1 MVEATRIVKNPSSIL
16 LQVTNICMFK
26 CKMCWEWKCK
36 PDSDELSIKQW
47 KDFAVSL
54 KGYSDSPVEIGI
66 TGGEPLLKEGVLDL
80 IKICSENGLR
90 TVLTTN
96 GYLID
101 AEMAEKIAE
110 SGLTLIFLSL
120 DSLDEKIH
128 DFLRGTEGAY
138 ARVMRAIDCLDKARD
153 GLEIGIQT
161 LMTCKNLDGIIE
173 LMKWINKD
181 DRISTNYV
189 QAINIPINSPHD
201 SAWHKRDEFNFLWPS
216 DTHKVN
222 SILDELIRQKE
233 NKSKISNSIS
243 HIQSFKAY
251 FLDPQNFMR
260 VQQCPF
266 IGTSL
271 NISAHGD
278 VYLCWEMES
287 LGNIKTGGIGELWFS
302 NKAKQIREKMYN
314 CTKSCPVII
323 NCSFEEA
330 SIT

>member
-1 MVEATRIVKNPSSIL
+1 MVESTCIIKNPSSIL

-36 PDSDELSIKQW
+36 PDPDELSIKQW

-80 IKICSENGLR
+80 IKICSESGLR

-101 AEMAEKIAE
+101 AEMAKKIVE

-128 DFLRGTEGAY
+128 DFLRGAEGAY
-138 ARVMRAIDCLDKARD
+138 ARVMRAIDCLDKVRD

-161 LMTCKNLDGIIE
+161 LMTGTNLDGIIK
-173 LMKWINKD
+173 LMEWINKD
-181 DRISTNYV
+181 DRINTNYV

-201 SAWHKRDEFNFLWPS
+201 ATWYKKNEFNFLWPS
-216 DTHKVN
+216 DTQKVN
-222 SILDELIRQKE
+222 SILDELIRQKK

-243 HIQSFKAY
+243 HIQSFKSY
-251 FLDPQNFMR
+251 FLAPQNFMR

-271 NISAHGD
+271 NVSAHGD
-278 VYLCWEMES
+278 VYLCWEKES
-287 LGNIKTGGIGELWFS
+287 LGNIKTDDICQLWMS
-302 NKAKQIREKMYN
+302 AKAGQIREEMHRCK
-314 CTKSCPVII
+314 KDCPAVI
-323 NCSFEEA
+323 NCSFKEKDA
-330 SIT
+330 I